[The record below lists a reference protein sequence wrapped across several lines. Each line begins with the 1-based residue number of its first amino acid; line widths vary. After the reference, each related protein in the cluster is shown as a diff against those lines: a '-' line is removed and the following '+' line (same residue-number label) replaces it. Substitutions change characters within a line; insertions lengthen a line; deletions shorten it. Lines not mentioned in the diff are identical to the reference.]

1 MNILEHFKY
10 YKQEKE
16 NPFKG
21 TDQNSAMWWD
31 GEKELFERVERAPKF
46 WEKLE
51 IQFDQALNDRGLSG
65 ILVDETVEKGK
76 RMVIFYLDLWHGKWF
91 PFEDLDAIKDY

>member
-31 GEKELFERVERAPKF
+31 GEKELFEQVERAPKF

-51 IQFDQALNDRGLSG
+51 IQFDQALKDRGLSG

-91 PFEDLDAIKDY
+91 PFDDLDAIKDY